1 MDERVE
7 PRVSDDRADD
17 FGGAVVA
24 RAAVDGERWRRE
36 VGIADGDVD
45 VGRKCG
51 GCGEIEVTADVVEVE
66 CVADDACG
74 GEWAWLRGSGSSGGQ
89 QGEGER

>member
-45 VGRKCG
+45 VGR
-51 GCGEIEVTADVVEVE
+51 
-66 CVADDACG
+66 
-74 GEWAWLRGSGSSGGQ
+74 
-89 QGEGER
+89 ER